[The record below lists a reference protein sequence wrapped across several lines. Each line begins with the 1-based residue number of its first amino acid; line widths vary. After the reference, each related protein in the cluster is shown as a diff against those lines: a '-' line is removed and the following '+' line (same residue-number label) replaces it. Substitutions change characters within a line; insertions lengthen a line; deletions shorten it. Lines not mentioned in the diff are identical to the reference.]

1 MSAANDG
8 AAPAAPAVGMNAAP
22 EWTTGE
28 RSRLGAAFQAG
39 RLPHALLIHE
49 APGAGGEWLATWA
62 AQLVLCRGP
71 ARAPCGACAGCRR
84 VWALQHPDVTWLRAT
99 PDSRQIRIEQV
110 RELAAELALTAHGGG
125 YKVGI
130 LSPADALNRFAANA
144 LLKTLEE
151 PPPRTLLVL
160 VATQPSRLPPTVIS
174 RCQRLRVRA
183 PTRAEGVAW
192 LTAQRGTGGWGEA
205 LDVVGEAPMLLVQ
218 AEPREIAQV
227 GLDVRRTL
235 DALTEGS
242 ADPVAAAERWARGEA
257 LPLRLKGFE
266 NWLTDQI
273 RRRAPSATSLT
284 ELRAGPYLPAGG
296 VVLNIRELFG
306 LLDEVRELRATLDV
320 PLNRGLALEALFRRL
335 ARQGAPRED
344 RV

>member
-8 AAPAAPAVGMNAAP
+8 AAPAASAAPGMSAAP
-22 EWTTGE
+22 EWSAAE
-28 RSRLGAAFQAG
+28 RATLRAAFRAG

-62 AQLVLCRGP
+62 AQLVLCREP
-71 ARAPCGACAGCRR
+71 ARAPCGACTGCRR

-99 PDSRQIRIEQV
+99 EESRQIRIEQV
-110 RELAAELALTAHGGG
+110 RDLAAELALTAHGGG

-130 LSPADALNRFAANA
+130 VSPADALNRFAANA

-151 PPPRTLLVL
+151 PPPGTLLVL
-160 VATQPSRLPPTVIS
+160 TATQPSRLPPTLIS

-183 PTRAEGVAW
+183 PTRAEGIAW
-192 LTAQRGTGGWGEA
+192 LTALRGTGEWGEA
-205 LDVVGEAPMLLVQ
+205 LEVLGDAPLLLAR
-218 AEPREIAQV
+218 AEPREIAQT
-227 GLDVRRTL
+227 GLDAHRTL
-235 DALTEGS
+235 DALAEGT
-242 ADPVAAAERWARGEA
+242 ADPVAEAERWARGEA
-257 LPLRLKGFE
+257 LPLRLRCFE

-273 RRRAPSATSLT
+273 RRRTPGAAPIT
-284 ELRAGPYLPAGG
+284 EVRAGPYLPAGG
-296 VVLNIRELFG
+296 VDLNIRELFG

-335 ARQGAPRED
+335 TRQGAPS
-344 RV
+344 